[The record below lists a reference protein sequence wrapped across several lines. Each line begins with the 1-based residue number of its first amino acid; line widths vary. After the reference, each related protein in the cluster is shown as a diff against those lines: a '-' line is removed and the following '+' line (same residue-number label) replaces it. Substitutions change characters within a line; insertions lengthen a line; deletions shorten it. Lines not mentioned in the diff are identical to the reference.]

1 MKTPAIYCQEKHRQT
16 LKQHPSSFPFQIRFP
31 SSHFTLQSLSS
42 TGETGALQ
50 SVHKG
55 SSLPLLRT
63 LLFSLAP
70 AWPLPKGRCSSGICL
85 QCGLLLR
92 LQYLLRHQ
100 EASFYPPSSFFSD
113 LCFPLLFVIH
123 FPLLLSLSRI
133 FCLFLK

>member
-16 LKQHPSSFPFQIRFP
+16 LKQHPSSFTFQIRFP
-31 SSHFTLQSLSS
+31 CSHFTLQSLSS

-70 AWPLPKGRCSSGICL
+70 ARSLPKGRCSSGICL

-100 EASFYPPSSFFSD
+100 EASFYPPSSFFFSD
-113 LCFPLLFVIH
+113 LCFPLLFVIR
-123 FPLLLSLSRI
+123 FPLLFLSRI
-133 FCLFLK
+133 FCLSLK